1 MAKSSTA
8 AIVVL
13 IFIIGVPPLVTFSP
27 FDCSPLSSVYPL
39 CSESDFLIRIE
50 AAFSTS

>member
-13 IFIIGVPPLVTFSP
+13 IFIIGVPPLVAFSP
-27 FDCSPLSSVYPL
+27 FGCSPLSLVYIPHATP
-39 CSESDFLIRIE
+39 DFLIRVAE
-50 AAFSTS
+50 VFQ